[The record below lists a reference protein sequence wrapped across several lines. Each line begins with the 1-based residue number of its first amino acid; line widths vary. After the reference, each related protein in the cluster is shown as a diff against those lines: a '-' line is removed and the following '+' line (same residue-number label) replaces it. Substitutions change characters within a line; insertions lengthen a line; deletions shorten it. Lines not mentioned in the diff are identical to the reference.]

1 MTDSDLCEHLVGR
14 DVNERDRA
22 VELIADPEL
31 IRVCGVYGDRR
42 NLRVLR
48 NARRGKEHAGAEGVK
63 QANCDCWS
71 HK

>member
-31 IRVCGVYGDRR
+31 IGVRGVYGDGRD
-42 NLRVLR
+42 LGVL
-48 NARRGKEHAGAEGVK
+48 GKAGRDKERAGAEGVT
-63 QANCDCWS
+63 QPNYEC
-71 HK
+71 